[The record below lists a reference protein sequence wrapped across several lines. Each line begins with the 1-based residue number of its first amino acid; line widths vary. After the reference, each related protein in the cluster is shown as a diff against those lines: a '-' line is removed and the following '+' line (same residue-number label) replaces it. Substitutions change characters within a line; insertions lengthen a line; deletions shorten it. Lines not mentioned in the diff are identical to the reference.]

1 MFKKQKQTPS
11 QVPLRD
17 REERPF
23 LYNRPHSP
31 GREIDIIDN
40 HAPFYHQSINPAQY
54 DYEYNT
60 EPANFREPA
69 NFDNLVNHSGSTL
82 DDSNLKEGE
91 SVLDGS
97 DSYSGSD
104 KSRDVYQRNKVQ
116 TPQNTFLGL
125 KLDGRKSTKKFGIS
139 EIKGNQGLPVSN
151 FPLKIKIK
159 FALRKIGSD

>member
-1 MFKKQKQTPS
+1 MLSICSCKYALKNLQNCGCTQKCAAAIIGPLYRGVIFHVIVITFIFQKQKQTPS

-31 GREIDIIDN
+31 GREIDIIDT

-54 DYEYNT
+54 DYEYNA

-116 TPQNTFLGL
+116 
-125 KLDGRKSTKKFGIS
+125 
-139 EIKGNQGLPVSN
+139 
-151 FPLKIKIK
+151 
-159 FALRKIGSD
+159 